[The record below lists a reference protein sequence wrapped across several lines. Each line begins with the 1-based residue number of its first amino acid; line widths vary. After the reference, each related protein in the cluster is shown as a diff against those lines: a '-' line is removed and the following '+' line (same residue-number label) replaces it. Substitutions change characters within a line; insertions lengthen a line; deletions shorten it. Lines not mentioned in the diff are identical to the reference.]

1 MQKPN
6 EYKIEY
12 VAVQDVLY
20 RTPDPSAK
28 GTHADQGVCH
38 VGRVV
43 WLAKEIPASTSES
56 EVSAWVEGAGIVA
69 VKARFLRPC

>member
-6 EYKIEY
+6 EYKLEY
-12 VAVQDVLY
+12 VAVQDVPY

-28 GTHADQGVCH
+28 GTHADHGVCH
-38 VGRVV
+38 EGRVV

-69 VKARFLRPC
+69 VKTRFLRPC